1 VRLSVLCAGHAD
13 VDKGAILT
21 PGSGD
26 GTRVLIP
33 VPMYLVETGDAR
45 ILIDTGMHP
54 VHIDDPRHTFGGS
67 PLDDAILPVMRPE
80 DRLERRLAGAGLAL
94 ADVTHVV
101 NTHLHFDHCGQNDRF
116 AGTAIT
122 VQRDAYETAVAE
134 DRYAR
139 EYFERPELRYD
150 LVDGDLE
157 LVPGVELIRAPGH
170 APGLQAVLVR
180 VPARPVLLC
189 GDAIAVPEQLER
201 DNWLACA
208 DPAQA
213 RASARRLAR
222 LAEATGATM
231 LFGHDPAQWRELA

>member
-1 VRLSVLCAGHAD
+1 
-13 VDKGAILT
+13 
-21 PGSGD
+21 
-26 GTRVLIP
+26 
-33 VPMYLVETGDAR
+33 
-45 ILIDTGMHP
+45 MHP
-54 VHIDDPRHTFGGS
+54 VHIGEPRHTFGGS
-67 PLDDAILPVMRPE
+67 PLDDAILPVMGPG
-80 DRLERRLAGAGLAL
+80 DRLEPRLAEAGLAL

-180 VPARPVLLC
+180 LPARTVLLC
-189 GDAIAVPEQLER
+189 SDAIAVREQLER

-213 RASARRLAR
+213 RASARRLVGI
-222 LAEATGATM
+222 AEAAGATM

>member
-1 VRLSVLCAGHAD
+1 MRLSVLCAGHAD

-26 GTRVLIP
+26 ETRVLIP

-45 ILIDTGMHP
+45 VLIDTGMHP

-116 AGTAIT
+116 AATAIT

-139 EYFERPELRYD
+139 EYFERPELRYA

-180 VPARPVLLC
+180 VPGRPVLLC

-213 RASARRLAR
+213 RASARRLVR

-231 LFGHDPAQWRELA
+231 LFGHDPVQWRELA

>member
-45 ILIDTGMHP
+45 VLVDTGMHP

-67 PLDDAILPVMRPE
+67 PLDDAILPVMGPE
-80 DRLERRLAGAGLAL
+80 DRLERRLAEAGLAP

-170 APGLQAVLVR
+170 AAGLQAVLVR
-180 VPARPVLLC
+180 LPARTVLLC

-208 DPAQA
+208 DPTQA
-213 RASARRLAR
+213 RASARRLVGI
-222 LAEATGATM
+222 AEATGATM

>member
-26 GTRVLIP
+26 ETRVLIP

-45 ILIDTGMHP
+45 VLIDTGMHP

-116 AGTAIT
+116 AATAIT

-139 EYFERPELRYD
+139 EYFERPELRYA

-180 VPARPVLLC
+180 VPGRPVLLC

-213 RASARRLAR
+213 RASARRLVR

-231 LFGHDPAQWRELA
+231 LFGHDPVQWRELA